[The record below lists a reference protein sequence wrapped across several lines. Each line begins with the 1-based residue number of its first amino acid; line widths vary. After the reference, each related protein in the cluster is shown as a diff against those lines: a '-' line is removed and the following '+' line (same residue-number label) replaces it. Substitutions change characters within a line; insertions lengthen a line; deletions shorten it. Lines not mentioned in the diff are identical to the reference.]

1 MRALDL
7 RLKPEKGFFPTVGLI
22 YSMLRLNREILKRK
36 VAGLKPGHLAWQP
49 DKYTNT
55 IGTLLLHIAEAEL
68 WWMQEVIEGI
78 PLTKK
83 EKEEFR
89 YEIYGSPQ
97 ASPVERNELKF
108 FLGKLDKVR
117 AKTKKILQR
126 LKDKDLERVHRDSQK
141 RLSNGWILYHLIEH
155 EASHTGQIASLK
167 NRMKHLNLI

>member
-7 RLKPEKGFFPTVGLI
+7 RLKPEKDFSLTVGLI

-36 VAGLKPGHLAWQP
+36 VAGLKPQHLAWQP

-55 IGTLLLHIAEAEL
+55 IGTLLLHVAEAEL

-78 PLTKK
+78 PLTRKQR
-83 EKEEFR
+83 EEFR

-97 ASPVERNELKF
+97 ARPAERNELNF
-108 FLGKLDKVR
+108 FLRKLDKVR
-117 AKTKKILQR
+117 AKTKNILQR
-126 LKDKDLERVHRDSQK
+126 LKDKNLESVHQK
-141 RLSNGWILYHLIEH
+141 GKEKTTNGWILYHLIEH

-167 NRMKHLNLI
+167 NKMKRLNLI